1 MKTLI
6 SALDDLLWEARKT
19 FPQHRTFL
27 RARQLAL
34 GFVITWGRHTISR
47 ALCAIHRQFEDWSAS
62 YRLFSRS
69 PWDPAG
75 LFRPV
80 LSKCLEL
87 RGKTE
92 LICIAM
98 DDTALQKSSKRSP
111 GTSYTRDPMSP
122 KFHPNLVLGQRYIQ
136 ATFLLRPQGLGGPA
150 RSVPV
155 RFTPAPPPA
164 KPGKKASEAEKQ
176 DYRRAQK
183 TENLSCKGAAVMQDL
198 RTELDSLG
206 AETSTVLF
214 VVDGSYCNRNAL
226 RNPPERSQIIG
237 RARGDITLYAL
248 PTAEQLVGRGR
259 RRKYGDELPKPKAMQ
274 DDKQIPWKEAE
285 IFGAGRI
292 HNLRFKEICPVLWK
306 SGTRARPLRLIII
319 APLGY
324 RPRKKS
330 KKLYRDPAYL
340 LTTDLTTPA
349 EILIQA
355 YFDRWEIEVN
365 HREEKSM
372 FGVGQAQVWSEQ
384 AAPRVPQFQVAIY
397 AMLLVASL
405 MSYGPTR
412 TENYH
417 KLPKWRPQ
425 EQRRPSIE
433 DIMTLVREELVNRG
447 ISNSVVGGQHASRPI
462 KNAPGKFTSGL

>member
-6 SALDDLLWEARKT
+6 SAFEELLWEARGT

-34 GFVITWGRHTISR
+34 GFVTTWGRHTISR

-69 PWDPAG
+69 PWNPTD

-87 RGKTE
+87 TGTSE
-92 LICIAM
+92 MICFAL
-98 DDTALQKSSKRSP
+98 DDTALRKSSKDIP
-111 GTSYTRDPMSP
+111 GVSYARDPMSP
-122 KFHPNLVLGQRYIQ
+122 KFHPNLILGQRFIQ
-136 ATFLLRPQGLGGPA
+136 TTALLRPQGLNGPA
-150 RSVPV
+150 RSIPV

-164 KPGKKASEAEKQ
+164 KPGKKASEEEQKE
-176 DYRRAQK
+176 YRRAKK
-183 TENLSCKGAAVMQDL
+183 TENLSCQGAAVIQGL
-198 RTELDSLG
+198 RTDLDSLG
-206 AETSTVLF
+206 AAARVALVAT
-214 VVDGSYCNRNAL
+214 DGSYCNRNVL
-226 RNPPERSQIIG
+226 RNKPDRVEIVA

-248 PTAEQLVGRGR
+248 PTKEQLVGRGR
-259 RRKYGDELPKPKAMQ
+259 RRKYGDELPKPSEMRK
-274 DDKQIPWKEAE
+274 DDEKIPWREAK

-292 HNLRFKEICPVLWK
+292 HDLRFKVVSPVLWK
-306 SGTRARPLRLIII
+306 SGAKARQLRLIII

-324 RPRKKS
+324 RLTKKS

-340 LTTDLTTPA
+340 LTTDLTTPV
-349 EILIQA
+349 ETLIQV

-397 AMLLVASL
+397 AMLLLASL

-412 TENYH
+412 TGNYH
-417 KLPKWRPQ
+417 KLPKWRAHS
-425 EQRRPSIE
+425 EHRPSIE
-433 DIMTLVREELVNRG
+433 DILTLLREELVERG
-447 ISNSVVGGQHASRPI
+447 ITNSTVGGQRASRPTRMP
-462 KNAPGKFTSGL
+462 KAS